1 MKPKWGPNLKE
12 FKRRFDPGT
21 TSGEGEMQY
30 WVVSQQA
37 DLAKTTQRQWRLLAQ
52 IINQLGD

>member
-30 WVVSQQA
+30 WVVSLWA
-37 DLAKTTQRQWRLLAQ
+37 DLAKTTQRQ
-52 IINQLGD
+52 